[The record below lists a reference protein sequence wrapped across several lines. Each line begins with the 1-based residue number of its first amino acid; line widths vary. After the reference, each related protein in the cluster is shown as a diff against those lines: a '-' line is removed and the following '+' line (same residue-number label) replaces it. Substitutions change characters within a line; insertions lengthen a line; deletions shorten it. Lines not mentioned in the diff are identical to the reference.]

1 MDLPTF
7 FKEHP
12 VVALGF
18 SGGVDSSYL
27 LYAGMHFGAKIKAY
41 YVCSEFQ
48 PQFEKLDAIKMADQ
62 LGADITVIE
71 VDVLTVPNVAE
82 NPSDRCYYC
91 KTAIFSLIKKAAAND
106 GFTLLIDGTNASDEI
121 ADRPGMRALSE
132 LEVRSP
138 LRECGIGK
146 NEVRRLSKEAGLFTW
161 DKPSYACL
169 ATRIPCGTC
178 ITSFDLGRVERA
190 EDALRAMGFAD
201 LRVRLS
207 GNTAKIQL
215 PAAQMPL
222 AIQMRE
228 EICDW
233 LGREFESV
241 VLDFAGRKT
250 KENVI

>member
-1 MDLPTF
+1 MR
-7 FKEHP
+7 
-12 VVALGF
+12 
-18 SGGVDSSYL
+18 
-27 LYAGMHFGAKIKAY
+27 
-41 YVCSEFQ
+41 
-48 PQFEKLDAIKMADQ
+48 
-62 LGADITVIE
+62 
-71 VDVLTVPNVAE
+71 
-82 NPSDRCYYC
+82 DR
-91 KTAIFSLIKKAAAND
+91 KKRSQ
-106 GFTLLIDGTNASDEI
+106 ASI
-121 ADRPGMRALSE
+121 Q
-132 LEVRSP
+132 RS
-138 LRECGIGK
+138 
-146 NEVRRLSKEAGLFTW
+146 GLFTW

-169 ATRIPCGTC
+169 ATRIPCGTR

-241 VLDFAGRKT
+241 VLDLAGRKT
-250 KENVI
+250 KENVL